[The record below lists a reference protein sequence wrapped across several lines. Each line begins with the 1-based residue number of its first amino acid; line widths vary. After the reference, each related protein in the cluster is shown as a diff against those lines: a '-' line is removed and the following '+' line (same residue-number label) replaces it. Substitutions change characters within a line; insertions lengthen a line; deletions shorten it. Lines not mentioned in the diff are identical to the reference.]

1 MTGQPTGPVLVLNC
15 GSSSLKYQL
24 VDAVSETVLASGLVE
39 RVGEGQGL
47 LTHKVGDARF
57 TVEDTFADHGQ
68 ALAAVQDAFAAHG
81 PQLAEVGLCGLGHRV
96 VHGGGRF
103 IAPTLL
109 DDDVLAGI
117 EEQNSLAPLHNPP
130 ALQGIRAAMR
140 LRPDLPHVGVFDTA
154 FFAGLPAVAHTYA
167 IDRDVA
173 SRYRIRRYGFHGTSH
188 DYVST
193 AAAAFLGRDVAE
205 LNQIVLHLGNGAS
218 VSAIESG
225 QAVDTSMGLT
235 PLEGLVMG
243 TRSGDLDPGIHGYLS
258 RQAGMTVDDIDALL
272 NKRSGLLGLAGENDF
287 RALQTLRDGG
297 DEAAELAYRV
307 YVRRIVKYVGSY
319 LAVLGRVDV
328 LTFTAGIGE
337 NNPLLRADVLGA
349 LSPLGFV
356 VDPSRN
362 AAGSGARVISADASQ
377 TTVLVVPTNEELAIA
392 RATLAVVSR

>member
-1 MTGQPTGPVLVLNC
+1 MNGPVLVLNC

-24 VDAVSETVLASGLVE
+24 VDPVGEVVLASGLVE
-39 RVGEGQGL
+39 RIGEGQGS
-47 LTHKVGDARF
+47 LTHRVGSAGS
-57 TVEDTFADHGQ
+57 TVEDSFADHGR
-68 ALAAVQDAFAAHG
+68 ALAAVQDAFTVHG
-81 PQLAEVGLCGLGHRV
+81 PQLAEVGLCGIGHRV
-96 VHGGGRF
+96 VHGGERF
-103 IAPTLL
+103 VAPTLL

-130 ALQGIRAAMR
+130 ALQGIRAARR

-173 SRYRIRRYGFHGTSH
+173 NRHRIRRYGFHGTSH

-193 AAAAFLGRDVAE
+193 AAAAFLGRQLAE

-218 VSAIESG
+218 VSAIEG
-225 QAVDTSMGLT
+225 GRAVDTSMGLT

-258 RQAGMTVDDIDALL
+258 RQAGMSVDDIDALL

-287 RALQTLRDGG
+287 RALQVLRESG
-297 DEAAELAYRV
+297 DEAAELAHRI

-337 NNPLLRADVLGA
+337 NNPVLRADVLTA
-349 LSPLGFV
+349 LAPLGFV
-356 VDPSRN
+356 LDPSLN
-362 AAGSGARVISADASQ
+362 AIGSGARVISADSSA
-377 TTVLVVPTNEELAIA
+377 TTVLVIPTNEELAIA
-392 RATLAVVSR
+392 RATLAVISR